1 MYGEV
6 LYGGESIAYS
16 WTVPTVSLEDISFDG
31 FGLQNSKIIVS
42 KFNVDDTP
50 DVDYSD
56 VPTARADGVTFLS
69 KYWRKRKITV
79 SGYIKDDTKALLD
92 AAMDT
97 AKRNLRKSDAIF
109 RYKIGDDS
117 FRQVLATMTSIKFS
131 REHYHVTHCPF
142 SIEFETSEPF
152 IYNSVLDTSLLETV
166 TTSPIVTEIYNDG
179 SEVSQPQIYLIFNSS
194 VAVTSVS
201 FNLGGRTIAISE
213 TIATNDVI
221 LIDSLNKI
229 VTINGVLKD
238 YTGTFPILDIGT
250 NILTFTVNGTFS
262 MDISML
268 YRRNFL

>member
-1 MYGEV
+1 M
-6 LYGGESIAYS
+6 
-16 WTVPTVSLEDISFDG
+16 
-31 FGLQNSKIIVS
+31 QNSKIIVS

-201 FNLGGRTIAISE
+201 FNL
-213 TIATNDVI
+213 
-221 LIDSLNKI
+221 
-229 VTINGVLKD
+229 
-238 YTGTFPILDIGT
+238 
-250 NILTFTVNGTFS
+250 
-262 MDISML
+262 
-268 YRRNFL
+268 